1 MTQVL
6 VLTTFIIIL
15 VKKCCF
21 STLPKVDKYSM
32 RDIYREVQTFVSE
45 FRQTLANKTQDEINK
60 QRDARI
66 SMQKIE
72 IVICQNLK

>member
-1 MTQVL
+1 
-6 VLTTFIIIL
+6 
-15 VKKCCF
+15 
-21 STLPKVDKYSM
+21 M

-72 IVICQNLK
+72 IVICQSQKW